1 MKFFLTIYI
10 CSALSGKCVIPVEYP
25 KPVDNYYD
33 CVREGLSASYD
44 ILYQGD
50 FSQEMVES
58 NRLYPRYVCEKAIVP
73 ERKPDQS
80 GKTSA

>member
-10 CSALSGKCVIPVEYP
+10 CSALSGKCVIPTEYP
-25 KPVDNYYD
+25 KPVDTYYD

-50 FSQEMVES
+50 FSQEMVET

-73 ERKPDQS
+73 EKKPAPAER
-80 GKTSA
+80 TNV

>member
-58 NRLYPRYVCEKAIVP
+58 NRLYPRYICEKAIVP
-73 ERKPDQS
+73 ENKPAPDEKS
-80 GKTSA
+80 NA